1 MSNNFKNTIRDRYKG
16 RGNCWVKVPQES
28 VVYNEVV
35 EIANTSD
42 GSEYMQH
49 IEREGFAWIRFS
61 KPAGNENKPQVLFE
75 VRKRGSKI
83 DHPDCVI
90 TVADDIA
97 KTLPLLGNTP
107 VKLQIE
113 VDPANRKQAKQDNMP
128 KRRKNNSTSSNGE
141 KESMINDEELS
152 SVTEIVREAKLTTS
166 TSAELREWEKFLELE
181 GLLDYTY

>member
-35 EIANTSD
+35 EIANTPD
-42 GSEYMQH
+42 GAEYMTH

-61 KPAGNENKPQVLFE
+61 KPTGNESNPQVLFE

-90 TVADDIA
+90 TVNDDIA

-113 VDPANRKQAKQDNMP
+113 IDPANRKAKQEKNVP
-128 KRRKNNSTSSNGE
+128 KRRKTKS
-141 KESMINDEELS
+141 IQNDIEELES
-152 SVTEIVREAKLTTS
+152 EFQEAVEIVKEAKLTKS
-166 TSAELREWEKFLELE
+166 TATELKEWEKFLKLE